1 MEAGQNTTAGSGLT
15 VSGGNLEIIRK
26 QWWKIGLFS
35 LVIGAATLIMM
46 FRLPDIYRASTIIT
60 PAVEENKPNLAL
72 GALAS
77 IGLAVGGPSKVEDLE
92 TLFKSNDLTV
102 RVFRKYN
109 LWEIVI
115 PDRYDSQTGMLR
127 VSWSERLLGQRTNA
141 RAPVDWD
148 AIRAVQERLKVAVN
162 KRSNTIFLSFD
173 SPSPDGSE
181 RIVNCYLQE
190 GKSRLQEEAFDRAT
204 RNKKF
209 IEEQI
214 AKTFDPLTKDRLY
227 SLYGQEVEREMLARN
242 REQFGF
248 RVVDAPRAPDRKL
261 KPRRAVGAV
270 AATLLSIFIGCG
282 YLLVRRPE
290 KL

>member
-181 RIVNCYLQE
+181 RIVNCYLQQ